1 MQDVGGDNWRRAD
14 MLKHWSRYGGVM
26 IVGYSMYR
34 NLSQCYRVRSK
45 HQKKIFQEALVDP
58 GEKSSIITYFPLF
71 SRLEDL
77 LLHFLHHTL
86 GSSDWSYFTI
96 CTPYI
101 SGIGFFAYEN
111 ITTIIETIKLMA
123 QVFRKMFNFT
133 PGLSKGVNKILVF
146 RNVQVN
152 PVKRVKPLCEG

>member
-1 MQDVGGDNWRRAD
+1 

-58 GEKSSIITYFPLF
+58 GEKSSIIIYFPLF

-77 LLHFLHHTL
+77 LLHQRAKKVL
-86 GSSDWSYFTI
+86 SDS
-96 CTPYI
+96 
-101 SGIGFFAYEN
+101 
-111 ITTIIETIKLMA
+111 
-123 QVFRKMFNFT
+123 
-133 PGLSKGVNKILVF
+133 PGLVDFAVGLVNSVF
-146 RNVQVN
+146 NLPDGQVMFY
-152 PVKRVKPLCEG
+152 EEFE

>member
-1 MQDVGGDNWRRAD
+1 

-58 GEKSSIITYFPLF
+58 GEKSSIISYFPLF
-71 SRLEDL
+71 SSLEDL
-77 LLHFLHHTL
+77 LPLFFASHL
-86 GSSDWSYFTI
+86 GSSNWSYFTV

-101 SGIGFFAYEN
+101 SGI
-111 ITTIIETIKLMA
+111 TTIKTINLTA
-123 QVFRKMFNFT
+123 QVFRNMLNFT
-133 PGLSKGVNKILVF
+133 PVQNSLVYVVKTGIQESGSDRFSLLQSLS
-146 RNVQVN
+146 
-152 PVKRVKPLCEG
+152 